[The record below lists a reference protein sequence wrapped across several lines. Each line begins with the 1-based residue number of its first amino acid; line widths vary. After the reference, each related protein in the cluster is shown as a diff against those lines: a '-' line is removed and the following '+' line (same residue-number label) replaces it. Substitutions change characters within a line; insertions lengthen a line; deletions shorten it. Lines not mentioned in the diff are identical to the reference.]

1 MMTLK
6 YLAILLVIG
15 TIYTQTTTTA
25 TTTTPTTTTP
35 TTTTT
40 TTTTPTTTTTTPT
53 TTTTTTPTT
62 TTNTNTTATTTTTT
76 TPTNTSQGMNT
87 CGTVGANEPKAL
99 GDCTSDKSI
108 PNYTCC
114 LLTFKDPTG
123 TSRNKCDATVTAG
136 LVGDYKSVVKSIIE
150 ASKMTYVDYQC
161 AASYLTVSFI
171 IFFITALLF

>member
-1 MMTLK
+1 
-6 YLAILLVIG
+6 
-15 TIYTQTTTTA
+15 
-25 TTTTPTTTTP
+25 
-35 TTTTT
+35 
-40 TTTTPTTTTTTPT
+40 
-53 TTTTTTPTT
+53 
-62 TTNTNTTATTTTTT
+62 
-76 TPTNTSQGMNT
+76 MNT

-114 LLTFKDPTG
+114 LLTFKDPAG

-161 AASYLTVSFI
+161 AAASYLTVSFI